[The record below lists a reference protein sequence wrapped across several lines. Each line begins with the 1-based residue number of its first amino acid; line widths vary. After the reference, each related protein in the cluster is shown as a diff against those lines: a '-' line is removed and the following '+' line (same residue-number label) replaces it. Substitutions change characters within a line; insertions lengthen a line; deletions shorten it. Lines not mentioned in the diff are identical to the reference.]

1 MSRSGAEKETT
12 YGQWWGSTEEFVN
25 VRIEPIERICHA
37 ALEQAGATPDDA
49 HYITEICIEKAIS
62 GDDTRGIGRVLG
74 QIRAALSGTLDMHPD
89 IQVLR
94 ETPATA
100 LIDGGEKAS
109 GTLVCRRAMDMA
121 IEKAR
126 TQGIGWVGARAQG
139 ELLVPYVKQAT
150 SAGMVGMVFI
160 QSFATVAPL
169 GGFQPLLGN
178 APVAFGVPAGKNEPF
193 IIDMSITQ
201 TSASGVFLSA
211 KQDQQVPENL
221 ILDEHGDPST
231 TARDFPDME
240 LLEKGPMAAKGS
252 LLPLGGGHKG
262 YALVLMVGL
271 LSALLSDTSFP
282 WEMAHGMDS
291 GGRYGSLL
299 MAVDPGAFTDEA
311 SFRARSD
318 EFLDVVKGS
327 PKKAGVDEI
336 LYPGQRSQRLIRER
350 REAGDALI
358 PASHYH
364 GLVELAKE
372 IGLDGAL

>member
-1 MSRSGAEKETT
+1 MSRSGAQKETT
-12 YGQWWGSTEEFVN
+12 YGQWWGSTEELVN
-25 VRIEPIERICHA
+25 VRIEPLERVCHA
-37 ALEQAGATPDDA
+37 ALEGAGASPDDA
-49 HYITEICIEKAIS
+49 RYITAMCIDKAVS
-62 GDDTRGIGRVLG
+62 GDDSRGIGRVLG
-74 QIRAALSGTLDMHPD
+74 QIRAARGGKLDVHPD

-100 LIDGGEKAS
+100 LIDGGVRAS
-109 GTLVCRRAMDMA
+109 GSLVCRRAMDMA

-126 TQGIGWVGARAQG
+126 TQGIGWVGAKAQG
-139 ELLVPYVKQAT
+139 ELLAPYVKQAT

-160 QSFATVAPL
+160 QSFSTVAPL
-169 GGFQPLLGN
+169 GGYQPLLGN
-178 APVAFGVPAGKNEPF
+178 APVAFGVPAARNDPV
-193 IIDMSITQ
+193 IIDMSVTQ
-201 TSASGVFLSA
+201 TSASGVVLSA
-211 KQDQQVPENL
+211 RQDQQVPEGL
-221 ILDEHGDPST
+221 ILDERGDPTT

-240 LLEKGPMAAKGS
+240 LLEKGPLAAKGS

-271 LSALLSDTSFP
+271 LSAVLSDTSFP
-282 WEMAHGMDS
+282 WELAYAMDS

-299 MAVDPGAFTDEA
+299 MAVDPGAFTDRDA
-311 SFRARSD
+311 FRDRVD

-327 PKKAGVDEI
+327 PKKAGVREI
-336 LYPGQRSQRLIRER
+336 LYPGERSQKLIRER

-372 IGLDGAL
+372 VGLEGAL